1 MKKYKSDDLI
11 DELQSDIRRMIEQV
25 SILRAADPGL
35 LLTEPATGKW
45 SVIEVLEHLNSYDRY
60 YLTAIEKAM
69 AKDLGRTEYFR
80 PGWLGEY
87 FTRMMK
93 PGEDGK
99 IGNKMQS
106 PKDHRPAKGLDVF
119 PVLKD
124 FVDRQ
129 IFLLELL
136 DQARQKN
143 LGKIRVPISIFK
155 SIRLKLGDTFRFLVA
170 HKQRHFVQINKT
182 IATVGGFKDRYQA
195 NHRAE
200 IL

>member
-80 PGWLGEY
+80 TGC
-87 FTRMMK
+87 
-93 PGEDGK
+93 
-99 IGNKMQS
+99 
-106 PKDHRPAKGLDVF
+106 
-119 PVLKD
+119 
-124 FVDRQ
+124 
-129 IFLLELL
+129 
-136 DQARQKN
+136 
-143 LGKIRVPISIFK
+143 
-155 SIRLKLGDTFRFLVA
+155 
-170 HKQRHFVQINKT
+170 
-182 IATVGGFKDRYQA
+182 
-195 NHRAE
+195 
-200 IL
+200 